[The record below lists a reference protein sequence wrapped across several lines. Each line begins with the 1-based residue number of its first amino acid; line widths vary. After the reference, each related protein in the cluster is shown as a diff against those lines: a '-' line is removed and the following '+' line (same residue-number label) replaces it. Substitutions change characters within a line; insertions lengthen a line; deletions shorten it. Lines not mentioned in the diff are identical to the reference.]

1 MQCSVQ
7 NLELIYLIYRA
18 RYFYP
23 VLVISFVAAA
33 ATRVALTLQQ
43 QRNKMLAL
51 VNQCRLTPL
60 VQGNWVRA
68 TASYRLVPGDVIV
81 LQEGRAVCDMV
92 MLRGACLV
100 TESMLSGE
108 VHPITRINQDR
119 VLCSCYVLSA
129 WSLSLY
135 LVLQKTGD
143 IMPVFILHKR
153 QHRQM

>member
-1 MQCSVQ
+1 MQCFVQ

-23 VLVISFVAAA
+23 VLVIGFVAAA
-33 ATRVALTLQQ
+33 ATRVAVTIKQQ
-43 QRNKMLAL
+43 HNKMLAL
-51 VNQCRLTPL
+51 VNECRLTPL
-60 VQGNWVRA
+60 VQDNWVRA
-68 TASYRLVPGDVIV
+68 TASYRLVPGDVMV

-108 VHPITRINQDR
+108 VHPFTRINQDR
-119 VLCSCYVLSA
+119 VLCSCCVLSA
-129 WSLSLY
+129 WSPSLY
-135 LVLQKTGD
+135 LVLQTTGD

-153 QHRQM
+153 QHRQL